1 MYELGMYD
9 KLSKSFVLSKEE
21 SHRIEM
27 TKKAVKFCDT
37 LERKKSCI

>member
-9 KLSKSFVLSKEE
+9 KLSKSFVLSEEE

-27 TKKAVKFCDT
+27 TKKAD
-37 LERKKSCI
+37 RKSVV

>member
-27 TKKAVKFCDT
+27 TKKLFNFVKN
-37 LERKKSCI
+37 